1 MCSVKTA
8 VLLSGLAVLANAQDE
23 MVKLDPNDVALG
35 CATICGP
42 IVELTDIC
50 HVASH
55 ADFKRKIKR
64 RKIGKR
70 QVVTNAFGLVVPA
83 PQKTPVTS
91 ERVITITT
99 VVTLTATPSQA
110 VPGVATTPAV
120 GNNPLPASSSVWTT
134 TMTMV
139 LPEDDGDGGL
149 PVDET
154 DVRLAFPT
162 TTSTPLAVGN
172 AADGTE
178 TVSGVEEV
186 WEYAEQKETVVVED
200 AERACV
206 CNNTSF
212 DVALVS
218 GLCTSC
224 IQQAGYAPGSMGEI
238 MNQCQFGE
246 QVYTDVSDDIV
257 DNLVVKA
264 VAPTFSAG
272 IDSSLLSDSP
282 PSPRHGT
289 GFAGALAAGVA
300 CGLALLL

>member
-8 VLLSGLAVLANAQDE
+8 LLLSGLAALATAQDP
-23 MVKLDPNDVALG
+23 MVKVEPDDIPFG

-50 HVASH
+50 HVGSH
-55 ADFKRKIKR
+55 PGFRRRLKR
-64 RKIGKR
+64 RKIEKR
-70 QVVTNAFGLVVPA
+70 QFVTNAFGLVVPA
-83 PQKTPVTS
+83 PERTPTGGRVVT
-91 ERVITITT
+91 VTT

-110 VPGVATTPAV
+110 VNPGSAITTPAA
-120 GNNPLPASSSVWTT
+120 GSNNPSSQVMTT

-139 LPEDDGDGGL
+139 LPEDDTDGGDLEL
-149 PVDET
+149 PADDT
-154 DVRLAFPT
+154 GVRLAFPT

-172 AADGTE
+172 AADGIDMGD
-178 TVSGVEEV
+178 VY
-186 WEYAEQKETVVVED
+186 EYAEQETEVED
-200 AERACV
+200 AERDCV
-206 CNNTSF
+206 CNNKSF

-224 IQQAGYAPGSMGEI
+224 IQQAGWAPESMGVI
-238 MNQCQFGE
+238 MDQCQFAE
-246 QVYTDVSDDIV
+246 QVFTDKSDA
-257 DNLVVKA
+257 VVNNVRIKA
-264 VAPTFSAG
+264 VAPTLPAG
-272 IDSSLLSDSP
+272 IDSSLISDSP